1 MALVSTVIAVT
12 GDGITVSAVYND
24 AVADG
29 EIHSVTCVNN
39 SPHGTIIWAVFQGT
53 FQSLACPAGQ
63 TTTQNLPGN
72 VKPGDVS
79 AVGIG

>member
-1 MALVSTVIAVT
+1 MALVSTVITQT

-24 AVADG
+24 AAADG

-39 SPHGTIIWAVFQGT
+39 SPRDTLIWAVYQGT
-53 FQSLACPAGQ
+53 YQSLACPAGQ
-63 TTTQNLPGN
+63 TVTQNLPGN

-79 AVGIG
+79 AVGVG